1 MVSQS
6 RTRHWI
12 FSSSSSGAK
21 GIVCK
26 DIPSKKGGKNTN
38 YFDYSQVVVWTRTI
52 VTKAN
57 RGHLHDTVD
66 KGFFHSDPLEL
77 DESSDRID

>member
-1 MVSQS
+1 MPRGLSVKIYQ
-6 RTRHWI
+6 
-12 FSSSSSGAK
+12 A
-21 GIVCK
+21 
-26 DIPSKKGGKNTN
+26 KKGGKNTN
-38 YFDYSQVVVWTRTI
+38 YFDYSQVVMWTRTI